1 MEFESLETEKID
13 IELELKRLV
22 RSIDLSEKYFLFLA
36 VCNSIPRQKSFIDQL
51 KSANPQL
58 NIEVIFFESPIKSLL
73 HELRQRLIGKNPDAV
88 FVSGLRYSIPSE
100 ESSNTSNFL
109 ANLNVTRDSFP
120 DLLACPMYLW
130 LPEYALSQVFNTSP
144 DFFSVRSSIFFFDA
158 DEAQV
163 KQQTSAA
170 ISIGSGQSDALS
182 LAEREQRII
191 NLEELLA
198 EFQSLP
204 NEKRDFQ
211 TEYDLKDRLARMFYI
226 SAKYSAA
233 ELLRKQLIEFVKGK
247 DQQEYARQLNEL
259 AQVYYSQGK
268 YDEAIKLYLEAIEID
283 KKTIGIEHP
292 NYAICLNNLAM
303 VYNSQ
308 GKYDEAIKLYLE
320 AIEIGKKTIGIEHPA
335 YAIRLSNLALV
346 YYSQGKYD
354 EAIKLY
360 LEAIEID
367 KKTIGIEHPEY
378 AKHLNNLA
386 GVYKSQGKYN
396 EAIKLYLE
404 AIEVDK
410 KTIGIEHPDYAI
422 RLNNLAGVY
431 DSQGKYDE
439 AIKLYL
445 EAIEIGKK
453 TIGIEHPEYATRLNN
468 LAGVYY
474 VQGKYQDALPLY
486 EEALRIFEDKLPE
499 THPYIQIV
507 RESLIDCKQKLNLN
521 S

>member
-22 RSIDLSEKYFLFLA
+22 RSIDLSEKYFLFFA
-36 VCNSIPRQKSFIDQL
+36 VCNSIPRQKSFIQQI
-51 KSANPQL
+51 KSANPKL
-58 NIEVIFFESPIKSLL
+58 NIEVIFFESPVKSLL
-73 HELRQRLIGKNPDAV
+73 HELRQRLSGKNPDAV
-88 FVSGLRYSIPSE
+88 FVFGLRYSIPSE

-120 DLLACPMYLW
+120 DLLACPMFLW

-163 KQQTSAA
+163 KQQTSEA
-170 ISIGSGQSDALS
+170 ISIGSSQSDALS

-211 TEYDLKDRLARMFYI
+211 TEFDLKDRLANMFYI

-233 ELLRKQLIEFVKGK
+233 ESLRKQLIEYIKNK
-247 DQQEYARQLNEL
+247 DQQEYAKQLNEL
-259 AQVYYSQGK
+259 AQVYYLQGK
-268 YDEAIKLYLEAIEID
+268 YNEAIKLFLEAIEID

-292 NYAICLNNLAM
+292 NYAIRLNNLAM
-303 VYNSQ
+303 VYYSQ
-308 GKYDEAIKLYLE
+308 GKYNEAIKLYLE
-320 AIEIGKKTIGIEHPA
+320 TIEIAKKTIGIEHPH
-335 YAIRLSNLALV
+335 YAIHLNNLAEV
-346 YYSQGKYD
+346 YRLQGKYN
-354 EAIKLY
+354 EAIKLF
-360 LEAIEID
+360 LEAIKID

-386 GVYKSQGKYN
+386 IVYQSQGKYN

-404 AIEVDK
+404 AIEIAK
-410 KTIGIEHPDYAI
+410 KTVGIEHPSYAI

-431 DSQGKYDE
+431 
-439 AIKLYL
+439 YL
-445 EAIEIGKK
+445 
-453 TIGIEHPEYATRLNN
+453 
-468 LAGVYY
+468 
-474 VQGKYQDALPLY
+474 QSKYQDALPLL
-486 EEALRIFEDKLPE
+486 EEALRIFEAKLPE
-499 THPYIQIV
+499 NHPYIQSV
-507 RESLIDCKQKLNLN
+507 RESLRRCKQKLGE
-521 S
+521 